1 MSKLGFVLMVVIAAA
16 VSLASCDTQ
25 PRGLFADESAT
36 PSSKQPDKETES
48 GS

>member
-25 PRGLFADESAT
+25 PRGLFADEPETS
-36 PSSKQPDKETES
+36 SSKQPDKERES

>member
-1 MSKLGFVLMVVIAAA
+1 MSKLGFVLMAVIAAA

-25 PRGLFADESAT
+25 PRSLFADEPEK
-36 PSSKQPDKETES
+36 PSSTQLDNEKES

>member
-25 PRGLFADESAT
+25 PRSLFADEPEKA
-36 PSSKQPDKETES
+36 SSVQPDNDKES